1 MRPHH
6 TQTRDM
12 PMLHSIRRI
21 LFHFREDI
29 AYDSGVVV
37 GRLLRS
43 RDIDCDEGEL
53 RPGEGMIEV
62 IFHEV
67 ACGAR
72 DQLLFSRLVGKW
84 AYFSGRL
91 VMFAC

>member
-1 MRPHH
+1 
-6 TQTRDM
+6 
-12 PMLHSIRRI
+12 
-21 LFHFREDI
+21 
-29 AYDSGVVV
+29 
-37 GRLLRS
+37 
-43 RDIDCDEGEL
+43 
-53 RPGEGMIEV
+53 MIEV